1 MAIPGIE
8 ITNVPAESIDEMAKY
23 AKEKGA
29 RLVIAHGESIV
40 EKVEKGT
47 NLNAVS
53 SKYIDIL
60 AHPGFL
66 TPKEAAIA
74 AKNDI
79 YIELTKR
86 AGHCLTN
93 GIVAKIG
100 RDADVKFLVNS
111 DAHNADN
118 LFYENWQE
126 KIALAAGL
134 TKEQVDNILTINSK
148 NFLKKL
154 GY

>member
-1 MAIPGIE
+1 
-8 ITNVPAESIDEMAKY
+8 MAKY

-47 NLNAVS
+47 NLKAVNS
-53 SKYIDIL
+53 RYVDIL

-66 TPKEAAIA
+66 THEEAAIA
-74 AKNDI
+74 AENDI

-100 RDADVKFLVNS
+100 RNADVKFLINS
-111 DAHNADN
+111 DAHSADD
-118 LFYENWQE
+118 LYCENWQE

-134 TKEQVDNILTINSK
+134 TKEQAESILAINSK

>member
-1 MAIPGIE
+1 
-8 ITNVPAESIDEMAKY
+8 MAKY

-47 NLNAVS
+47 NLKAVS
-53 SKYIDIL
+53 SKYVDIL

-66 TPKEAAIA
+66 THEEAALA
-74 AKNDI
+74 ERNDI
-79 YIELTKR
+79 YIELTKK

-100 RDADVKFLVNS
+100 RDADVKFLISS
-111 DAHNADN
+111 DAHSADD
-118 LFYENWQE
+118 LYRENWQE

-134 TKEQVDNILTINSK
+134 TKEQARSILVINSK